1 VAYRAEIEIGV
12 KGAKQLEDFKNRL
25 QKLGKLVEDTNKKQ
39 IFGTAQVTS
48 VNQYNEALS
57 KATDTLNKARLQLD
71 NAGKATK
78 TYKKAIE
85 DYVTAL
91 GAANERQEIQSKAI
105 KEEIQL
111 RTEAARAARL
121 QAAGLKDVANAYK
134 GPIGPGQASP
144 TALSSPLP
152 ARSRFFGGT
161 QYSGPIGPGQ
171 ASPILGGQSSP
182 VDVNRLVKA
191 KKEQLELER
200 ALFDLARKTAEPLN
214 VQLQLQEG
222 LVAGAREAL
231 ALAEQARKKQ
241 RFLAG
246 STAGGPQGPLT
257 PAGKTGFPV
266 ALPLLKIEEK
276 ALELTRRKQQIL
288 DRTAQTRRELNGL
301 AQNLQKLETNSV
313 VAIKDANREQQKL
326 NDQKREAVILTE
338 RQLKISKQGALLAGK
353 FSPIGGA
360 ENIPGSPAFL
370 TARRRRRK
378 DALSSGLIGG
388 AFPLLFGQG
397 AGAAVGGGLGGAAG
411 GLAGGQLGFGLSLVG
426 TALGSAFD
434 NLINKSQE
442 LGQALNPLTADLD
455 AVIKAA
461 GLAGTEGEKLIK
473 SIENIAGAEK
483 AQQAAAEQL
492 AVVVGKDGVEA
503 LQDLGKASTKL
514 NNELAKSFTALQ
526 AAIAPLLANILGF
539 VANRI
544 ESTRLVNRAVSGGYQ
559 VRPEFAQNQAITG
572 AISQFRKGQIDEF
585 ELQKRIAEEVKKQEL
600 SLQNMANTQL
610 QKTAGSRNELEQ
622 AQLLNAVL
630 KNSSDLTNKTVQ
642 QAEEKLILKRM
653 EAKETEIFRRW
664 QKEEITNAQLQLEL
678 QALSLE
684 TDNER
689 LKLKERIAN
698 ATKRSADEAER
709 ERKERERA
717 LKAQRDGVN
726 KALGSA
732 ASIKVKDLEFA
743 TKRAKFDKTA
753 LEAAKVELNQNEAIH
768 AVNKLIL
775 EDKYGQA
782 IEDAK
787 SSKEREILIGN
798 YVTEVS
804 LLEDSY
810 KLKQDILKTTIAQKE
825 AEQAIAD
832 LKAAAGFDFMSLA
845 DRTTPFATGYGQS
858 TGPVGFAEG
867 AQLAP
872 IIQQELAID
881 RLLEKYKEIGEAAQL
896 AGELVTFGFRDMVSG
911 AKSAEQV
918 FADFLNSLADML
930 LRTAQQMIAQYIA
943 LGIARTF
950 AFGGSPSSAV
960 SGVDLSKNFFSFI
973 PQPGAGGFPIPRANG
988 GPVSGGTPYMVGERG
1003 PELFVPRS
1011 SGTIVPND
1019 KMMGGSSNVVVNVDA
1034 SGTKVQGDNDQASQ
1048 LGRVIGAAVQAELVK
1063 QKRPGGLLAGT

>member
-1 VAYRAEIEIGV
+1 MAYRAEIEIAV
-12 KGAKQLEDFKNRL
+12 KGARELNQFQNKLRATALEVEQLNNVLKNFADEAAGVPRSLSNLNRQL
-25 QKLGKLVEDTNKKQ
+25 QEASQAFNEVALGTKEAK
-39 IFGTAQVTS
+39 TAASDYLAATKNLNAGLKERADLLAEVAE
-48 VNQYNEALS
+48 NER
-57 KATDTLNKARLQLD
+57 KARLASRGIQER
-71 NAGKATK
+71 TQ
-78 TYKKAIE
+78 YKSPLGPFQA
-85 DYVTAL
+85 TAL
-91 GAANERQEIQSKAI
+91 G
-105 KEEIQL
+105 
-111 RTEAARAARL
+111 TE
-121 QAAGLKDVANAYK
+121 QALV
-134 GPIGPGQASP
+134 GQ
-144 TALSSPLP
+144 T
-152 ARSRFFGGT
+152 
-161 QYSGPIGPGQ
+161 
-171 ASPILGGQSSP
+171 SPIDP
-182 VDVNRLVKA
+182 KRLLDIKND
-191 KKEQLELER
+191 QLALDR
-200 ALFDLARKTAEPLN
+200 ALFDLAKKTAEPLN

-222 LVAGAREAL
+222 LIKGAQE
-231 ALAEQARKKQ
+231 
-241 RFLAG
+241 
-246 STAGGPQGPLT
+246 
-257 PAGKTGFPV
+257 
-266 ALPLLKIEEK
+266 
-276 ALELTRRKQQIL
+276 ALELAQRARGLNQFPGGVPIPGGLKSEQAIASAAAKRTETLAVEQRIQ
-288 DRTAQTRRELNGL
+288 RTAASTVTQY
-301 AQNLQKLETNSV
+301 NLQLSVLQRLAAIGKQINESTEKELVNQRRISRQVRIRRGRET
-313 VAIKDANREQQKL
+313 Q
-326 NDQKREAVILTE
+326 
-338 RQLKISKQGALLAGK
+338 
-353 FSPIGGA
+353 
-360 ENIPGSPAFL
+360 
-370 TARRRRRK
+370 RRRR

-411 GLAGGQLGFGLSLVG
+411 GFAGGQLGFGLSLVG

-483 AQQAAAEQL
+483 AQQVAAEQL

-526 AAIAPLLANILGF
+526 AAIAPLLAELLNF
-539 VANRI
+539 VASNI
-544 ESTRLVNRAVSGGYQ
+544 ERTRLVNKAVTGTLQ
-559 VRPEFAQNQAITG
+559 VRPEFAQNQVITG
-572 AISQFRKGQIDEF
+572 AVSQFKGGQIDEL
-585 ELQKRIAEEVKKQEL
+585 ELQKRITEEVKKQEIAQ
-600 SLQNMANTQL
+600 QNIANTKL
-610 QKTAGSRNELEQ
+610 QQIAGSRNELEQ
-622 AQLLNAVL
+622 AELLSAVL

-678 QALSLE
+678 QTLSLE

-709 ERKERERA
+709 ERKEQERT
-717 LKAQRDGVN
+717 LKAQRDSVN
-726 KALGSA
+726 RALGSA
-732 ASIKVKDLEFA
+732 ASIRVKELEFE

-753 LEAAKVELNQNEAIH
+753 LEAAKVELNQNQAIH

-775 EDKYGQA
+775 GDKYGQA

-798 YVTEVS
+798 YATEVS

-943 LGIARTF
+943 IGIARMF
-950 AFGGSPSSAV
+950 AIGGSPASFV
-960 SGVDLSKNFFSFI
+960 KGVDLNQNFFTGSGI
-973 PQPGAGGFPIPRANG
+973 PFGGGMANG

-1011 SGTIVPND
+1011 SGTIVPNNALG
-1019 KMMGGSSNVVVNVDA
+1019 GGSSNVVVNVDA
-1034 SGTKVQGDNDQASQ
+1034 TGSKVSGDNDQASQ

-1063 QKRPGGLLAGT
+1063 QKRPGGLLAQT